1 MHTES
6 SSIDETTG
14 DDFKPE
20 IITFYNMT
28 KAGVDTVDKLCATY
42 SVARKCNR
50 WPLVIFFRIID
61 IAGINSFVL

>member
-1 MHTES
+1 MAEEQRRLEAAQKRIYGLLVEPTASWWES
-6 SSIDETTG
+6 SSIDESTG

-20 IITFYNMT
+20 INMT

-50 WPLVIFFRIID
+50 
-61 IAGINSFVL
+61 